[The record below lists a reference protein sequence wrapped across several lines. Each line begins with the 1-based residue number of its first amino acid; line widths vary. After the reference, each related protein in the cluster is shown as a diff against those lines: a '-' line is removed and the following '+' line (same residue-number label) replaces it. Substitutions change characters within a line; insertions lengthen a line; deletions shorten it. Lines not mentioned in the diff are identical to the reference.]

1 MLTVKKASTGCHEPA
16 GAFFEWNGGSFMS
29 KIAILLPKE
38 YMLEQARNVIR
49 EDELDIDIL
58 KVIKTSDSVY
68 EARQAVEQGAEV
80 VLARGV
86 QAAFIRQYTNIPVAE
101 LTLTGQ
107 EIGLM
112 IASAKKKVPDKK
124 CPQIALIGFKNMFSD
139 TTYADELFDIR
150 LKFYDIT
157 AIEQAAEKVD
167 LAIQEGAD
175 VLLGG
180 DTVNALAAQKGIPA
194 QFIDSTEESI
204 RSAIGVAKK
213 MILTAEAEKNFTA
226 QFETVLDNSYN
237 GILEIDENKEI
248 MIVNRA
254 GEELFHKKASQLE
267 GTALG
272 KVIPEL
278 EQRYIDDVLSGKRDS
293 FMTSVYV
300 AGVPMMLTAAPIQ
313 YENKIRGAIISL
325 YRNASVRKNDADE
338 LHSYYLKGYVAYA
351 HFSDIRITGKE
362 MEYCVELS
370 KMYALSKNPVLIC
383 GEDGTDKE
391 KLAQCIH
398 NNSSYKAGPF
408 VAVNCSGMTEQMQ
421 VDRLFGN
428 PDAED
433 DSMKKGALAI
443 GDHGTI
449 VISEIEKLSLLCQ
462 YRLYRAIRYDSLIQ
476 NDLERSQ
483 TLDNRI
489 IAITGADLYQY
500 VEQGRFR
507 QDLYYLLNS
516 LTVEIPPLRKR
527 PQDIRAIVEDCRV
540 RFTKRYARFPKIAED
555 AMEALAG
562 FGWQGNEI
570 QLESF
575 CERLFLTSPKKTIT
589 SDYVYFLLDTLYP
602 VKERI
607 SEDGTTVIYQ
617 HPEAARLTELLE
629 KHQGNRSAVAKE
641 LGISTTTLWRRMKKY
656 GVINKYDLT

>member
-1 MLTVKKASTGCHEPA
+1 
-16 GAFFEWNGGSFMS
+16 MS

-175 VLLGG
+175 VLNGG

-267 GTALG
+267 GTALE

-338 LHSYYLKGYVAYA
+338 LHSYYLKGYVAHA

-433 DSMKKGALAI
+433 ESMKKGALAI

-516 LTVEIPPLRKR
+516 LTVEIPPLRKH

>member
-1 MLTVKKASTGCHEPA
+1 
-16 GAFFEWNGGSFMS
+16 MS

-267 GTALG
+267 GTALE

-338 LHSYYLKGYVAYA
+338 LHSYYLKGYVAHA

-433 DSMKKGALAI
+433 ESMKKGALAI
-443 GDHGTI
+443 SDHGTI

-476 NDLERSQ
+476 NELERSQ

>member
-1 MLTVKKASTGCHEPA
+1 
-16 GAFFEWNGGSFMS
+16 
-29 KIAILLPKE
+29 
-38 YMLEQARNVIR
+38 MLEQARNVIR

-68 EARQAVEQGAEV
+68 EARQAIEQGAEV

-267 GTALG
+267 GTALE

-278 EQRYIDDVLSGKRDS
+278 EQRYIDGVLSGKRDS

-338 LHSYYLKGYVAYA
+338 LHSYYLKGYVAHA

-433 DSMKKGALAI
+433 ESMKKGALAI

>member
-1 MLTVKKASTGCHEPA
+1 
-16 GAFFEWNGGSFMS
+16 MS

-38 YMLEQARNVIR
+38 YMLGQARNVIR

-68 EARQAVEQGAEV
+68 EARQAIEQGAEV

-267 GTALG
+267 GTALE

-338 LHSYYLKGYVAYA
+338 LHSYYLKGYVAHA

-433 DSMKKGALAI
+433 ESMKKGALAI

-629 KHQGNRSAVAKE
+629 KHQGNRSAVARE

>member
-1 MLTVKKASTGCHEPA
+1 
-16 GAFFEWNGGSFMS
+16 MS

-139 TTYADELFDIR
+139 TTYADELYDIR

-267 GTALG
+267 GTALE

-338 LHSYYLKGYVAYA
+338 LHSYYLKGYVAHA

-433 DSMKKGALAI
+433 ESMKKGALAI

-500 VEQGRFR
+500 VGQGRFR

>member
-1 MLTVKKASTGCHEPA
+1 
-16 GAFFEWNGGSFMS
+16 
-29 KIAILLPKE
+29 
-38 YMLEQARNVIR
+38 MLEQARNVIR

-150 LKFYDIT
+150 LKFYDIA
-157 AIEQAAEKVD
+157 AIEQAAEKVN

-248 MIVNRA
+248 IIVNRA

-267 GTALG
+267 GTALE

-338 LHSYYLKGYVAYA
+338 LHSYYLKGYVAHA

-433 DSMKKGALAI
+433 ESMKKGALAI
-443 GDHGTI
+443 SDHGTI

>member
-1 MLTVKKASTGCHEPA
+1 
-16 GAFFEWNGGSFMS
+16 MS

-267 GTALG
+267 GTALE

-338 LHSYYLKGYVAYA
+338 LHSYYLKGYVAHA

-433 DSMKKGALAI
+433 ESMKKGALAI

-449 VISEIEKLSLLCQ
+449 VISEIEKLSFLCQ

>member
-1 MLTVKKASTGCHEPA
+1 
-16 GAFFEWNGGSFMS
+16 
-29 KIAILLPKE
+29 
-38 YMLEQARNVIR
+38 MLEQARNVIR

-150 LKFYDIT
+150 LKFYDIA

-267 GTALG
+267 GTALE

-338 LHSYYLKGYVAYA
+338 LHSYYLKGYVAHA

-433 DSMKKGALAI
+433 ESMKKGALAI
-443 GDHGTI
+443 SDHGTI

-516 LTVEIPPLRKR
+516 LTVEIPPIRKR

>member
-1 MLTVKKASTGCHEPA
+1 
-16 GAFFEWNGGSFMS
+16 MS

-267 GTALG
+267 GTALE

-433 DSMKKGALAI
+433 ESMKKGALAI

-507 QDLYYLLNS
+507 QDLYHLLNS

>member
-1 MLTVKKASTGCHEPA
+1 
-16 GAFFEWNGGSFMS
+16 MS

-38 YMLEQARNVIR
+38 YMLEKARNVIR

-267 GTALG
+267 GTALE

-338 LHSYYLKGYVAYA
+338 LHSYYLKGYVAHA

-428 PDAED
+428 LDAED
-433 DSMKKGALAI
+433 ESMKKGALAI

>member
-1 MLTVKKASTGCHEPA
+1 
-16 GAFFEWNGGSFMS
+16 MS

-254 GEELFHKKASQLE
+254 GEELFHQKASQLE
-267 GTALG
+267 GTALE

-338 LHSYYLKGYVAYA
+338 LHSYYLKGYVAHA

-433 DSMKKGALAI
+433 ESMKKGALAI

>member
-1 MLTVKKASTGCHEPA
+1 
-16 GAFFEWNGGSFMS
+16 MS

-267 GTALG
+267 GTALE

-433 DSMKKGALAI
+433 ESMKKGALAI

-507 QDLYYLLNS
+507 KDLYYLLNS

>member
-1 MLTVKKASTGCHEPA
+1 
-16 GAFFEWNGGSFMS
+16 MS

-267 GTALG
+267 GTALE

-433 DSMKKGALAI
+433 ESMKKGALAI

-527 PQDIRAIVEDCRV
+527 LQDIRAIVEDCRV

-629 KHQGNRSAVAKE
+629 KHQGNRSAVAKK

>member
-1 MLTVKKASTGCHEPA
+1 
-16 GAFFEWNGGSFMS
+16 MS

-139 TTYADELFDIR
+139 TTYADELFGIR
-150 LKFYDIT
+150 LKFYDIA
-157 AIEQAAEKVD
+157 AIEQAAEKVN

-267 GTALG
+267 GTALE

-338 LHSYYLKGYVAYA
+338 LHSYYLKGYVAHA

-433 DSMKKGALAI
+433 ESMKKGALAI
-443 GDHGTI
+443 SDHGTI

-570 QLESF
+570 QLEAF

>member
-1 MLTVKKASTGCHEPA
+1 
-16 GAFFEWNGGSFMS
+16 
-29 KIAILLPKE
+29 
-38 YMLEQARNVIR
+38 MLEQARNVIR

-267 GTALG
+267 GTALE

-433 DSMKKGALAI
+433 ESMKKGALAI

-507 QDLYYLLNS
+507 KDLYYLLNS

>member
-1 MLTVKKASTGCHEPA
+1 
-16 GAFFEWNGGSFMS
+16 MS

-112 IASAKKKVPDKK
+112 IASAKKKVPDQK

-267 GTALG
+267 GTALE

-338 LHSYYLKGYVAYA
+338 LHSYYLKGYVAHA

-433 DSMKKGALAI
+433 ESMKKGALAI

-562 FGWQGNEI
+562 FEWQGNEI

>member
-1 MLTVKKASTGCHEPA
+1 
-16 GAFFEWNGGSFMS
+16 MS

-267 GTALG
+267 GTALE

-338 LHSYYLKGYVAYA
+338 LHSYYLKGYVAHA

-433 DSMKKGALAI
+433 ESMKKGALAI

-507 QDLYYLLNS
+507 QDLYHLLNS

>member
-1 MLTVKKASTGCHEPA
+1 
-16 GAFFEWNGGSFMS
+16 MS

-267 GTALG
+267 GTALE

-278 EQRYIDDVLSGKRDS
+278 EQRYIDDVRSGKRDS

-338 LHSYYLKGYVAYA
+338 LHSYYLKGYVAHA

-433 DSMKKGALAI
+433 ESMKKGALAI

>member
-1 MLTVKKASTGCHEPA
+1 
-16 GAFFEWNGGSFMS
+16 MS

-267 GTALG
+267 GTALE

-433 DSMKKGALAI
+433 ESMKKGALAI

-629 KHQGNRSAVAKE
+629 KHQGNRSAVARE

>member
-1 MLTVKKASTGCHEPA
+1 
-16 GAFFEWNGGSFMS
+16 MS

-267 GTALG
+267 GTALE

-300 AGVPMMLTAAPIQ
+300 AGVPRMLTAAPIQ

-338 LHSYYLKGYVAYA
+338 LHSYYLKGYVAHA

-433 DSMKKGALAI
+433 ESMKKGALAI
-443 GDHGTI
+443 SDHGTI

>member
-1 MLTVKKASTGCHEPA
+1 
-16 GAFFEWNGGSFMS
+16 MS

-267 GTALG
+267 GTALE

-338 LHSYYLKGYVAYA
+338 LHSYYLKGYVAHA

-433 DSMKKGALAI
+433 ESMKKGALAI

-483 TLDNRI
+483 MLDNRI

>member
-1 MLTVKKASTGCHEPA
+1 
-16 GAFFEWNGGSFMS
+16 MS

-112 IASAKKKVPDKK
+112 IASAKRKVPDKK

-157 AIEQAAEKVD
+157 AIEQAAEKVN

-267 GTALG
+267 GTALE

-338 LHSYYLKGYVAYA
+338 LHSYYLKGYVAHA

-433 DSMKKGALAI
+433 ESMKKGALAI

-570 QLESF
+570 QLEAF

-602 VKERI
+602 VKEKI

-617 HPEAARLTELLE
+617 HPEVARLTELLE

>member
-1 MLTVKKASTGCHEPA
+1 
-16 GAFFEWNGGSFMS
+16 MS

-237 GILEIDENKEI
+237 RILEIDENKEI

-433 DSMKKGALAI
+433 ESMKKGALAI

>member
-1 MLTVKKASTGCHEPA
+1 
-16 GAFFEWNGGSFMS
+16 MS

-150 LKFYDIT
+150 LKFYDIA
-157 AIEQAAEKVD
+157 AIEQAAEKVN

-180 DTVNALAAQKGIPA
+180 DTVNALAVQKGIPA

-267 GTALG
+267 GTALE

-338 LHSYYLKGYVAYA
+338 LHSYYLKGYVAHA

-433 DSMKKGALAI
+433 ESMKKGALAI

>member
-1 MLTVKKASTGCHEPA
+1 
-16 GAFFEWNGGSFMS
+16 
-29 KIAILLPKE
+29 
-38 YMLEQARNVIR
+38 MLEQARNVIR

-267 GTALG
+267 GTALE

-351 HFSDIRITGKE
+351 HFSDIRISGKE

-433 DSMKKGALAI
+433 ESMKKGALAI

-527 PQDIRAIVEDCRV
+527 LQDIRAIVEDCRV

>member
-1 MLTVKKASTGCHEPA
+1 
-16 GAFFEWNGGSFMS
+16 MS

-38 YMLEQARNVIR
+38 YMLGQARNVIR

-139 TTYADELFDIR
+139 TTHADELFDIR

-267 GTALG
+267 GTALE

-338 LHSYYLKGYVAYA
+338 LHSYYLKGYVAHA

-433 DSMKKGALAI
+433 ESMKKGALAI

-629 KHQGNRSAVAKE
+629 KHQGNRSAVARE

>member
-1 MLTVKKASTGCHEPA
+1 
-16 GAFFEWNGGSFMS
+16 
-29 KIAILLPKE
+29 
-38 YMLEQARNVIR
+38 MLEQARNVIR

-68 EARQAVEQGAEV
+68 EARQAIEQGAEV

-267 GTALG
+267 GTALE

-278 EQRYIDDVLSGKRDS
+278 EQRYIDDVLSGKRGS

-338 LHSYYLKGYVAYA
+338 LHSYYLKGYVAHA

-433 DSMKKGALAI
+433 ESMKKGALAI

>member
-1 MLTVKKASTGCHEPA
+1 
-16 GAFFEWNGGSFMS
+16 
-29 KIAILLPKE
+29 
-38 YMLEQARNVIR
+38 MLEQARNVIR

-267 GTALG
+267 GTALE

-300 AGVPMMLTAAPIQ
+300 ASVPMMLTAAPIQ

-338 LHSYYLKGYVAYA
+338 LHSYYLKGYVAHA

-433 DSMKKGALAI
+433 ESMKKGALAI

-516 LTVEIPPLRKR
+516 LTVEIPPIRKR

-607 SEDGTTVIYQ
+607 SEDGTTVVYQ

>member
-1 MLTVKKASTGCHEPA
+1 
-16 GAFFEWNGGSFMS
+16 MS

-38 YMLEQARNVIR
+38 YMLGQARNVIR

-267 GTALG
+267 GTALE

-338 LHSYYLKGYVAYA
+338 LHSYYLKGYVAHA

-433 DSMKKGALAI
+433 ESMKKGALAI

-540 RFTKRYARFPKIAED
+540 RFTKRYARFPKSAED

-629 KHQGNRSAVAKE
+629 KHQGNRSAVARE

>member
-1 MLTVKKASTGCHEPA
+1 
-16 GAFFEWNGGSFMS
+16 MS

-124 CPQIALIGFKNMFSD
+124 CPQIALIGFKNMFND

-267 GTALG
+267 GTALE

-338 LHSYYLKGYVAYA
+338 LHSYYLKGYVAHA

-433 DSMKKGALAI
+433 ESMKKGALAI

>member
-1 MLTVKKASTGCHEPA
+1 
-16 GAFFEWNGGSFMS
+16 
-29 KIAILLPKE
+29 
-38 YMLEQARNVIR
+38 MLEQARNVIR

-267 GTALG
+267 GTALE

-433 DSMKKGALAI
+433 ESMKKGALAI

-570 QLESF
+570 QLEAF

-602 VKERI
+602 VKEKI

-617 HPEAARLTELLE
+617 HPEVARLTELLE

>member
-1 MLTVKKASTGCHEPA
+1 
-16 GAFFEWNGGSFMS
+16 MS

-267 GTALG
+267 GTALE

-300 AGVPMMLTAAPIQ
+300 AGVLMMLTAAPIQ

-338 LHSYYLKGYVAYA
+338 LHSYYLKGYVAHA

-433 DSMKKGALAI
+433 ESMKKGALAI

>member
-1 MLTVKKASTGCHEPA
+1 
-16 GAFFEWNGGSFMS
+16 
-29 KIAILLPKE
+29 
-38 YMLEQARNVIR
+38 MLEQARNVIR

-58 KVIKTSDSVY
+58 KAIKTSDSVY

-267 GTALG
+267 GTALE

-338 LHSYYLKGYVAYA
+338 LHSYYLKGYVAHA

-433 DSMKKGALAI
+433 ESMKKGALAI
-443 GDHGTI
+443 SDHGTI

>member
-1 MLTVKKASTGCHEPA
+1 
-16 GAFFEWNGGSFMS
+16 MS

-267 GTALG
+267 GTALE

-338 LHSYYLKGYVAYA
+338 LHSYYLKGYVAHA

-433 DSMKKGALAI
+433 ESMKKGALAI

-540 RFTKRYARFPKIAED
+540 KFTKRYARFPKIAED

>member
-1 MLTVKKASTGCHEPA
+1 
-16 GAFFEWNGGSFMS
+16 MS

-68 EARQAVEQGAEV
+68 EARQAIEQGAEV

-139 TTYADELFDIR
+139 TTYADELYDIR

-267 GTALG
+267 GTALE

-338 LHSYYLKGYVAYA
+338 LHSYYLKGYVAHA

-433 DSMKKGALAI
+433 ESMKKGALAI

-516 LTVEIPPLRKR
+516 LTVEIPPIRKR

>member
-1 MLTVKKASTGCHEPA
+1 
-16 GAFFEWNGGSFMS
+16 MS

-267 GTALG
+267 GTALEKG
-272 KVIPEL
+272 IPEL

-338 LHSYYLKGYVAYA
+338 LHSYYLKGYVAHA

-433 DSMKKGALAI
+433 ESMKKGALAI

-489 IAITGADLYQY
+489 IAVTGADLYQY

>member
-1 MLTVKKASTGCHEPA
+1 
-16 GAFFEWNGGSFMS
+16 MS

-150 LKFYDIT
+150 MKFYDIT

-267 GTALG
+267 GTALE

-338 LHSYYLKGYVAYA
+338 LHSYYLKGYVAHA

-433 DSMKKGALAI
+433 ESMKKGALAI

-617 HPEAARLTELLE
+617 HPEATRLTELLE

>member
-1 MLTVKKASTGCHEPA
+1 
-16 GAFFEWNGGSFMS
+16 MS

-101 LTLTGQ
+101 LALTGQ

-267 GTALG
+267 GTALE

-338 LHSYYLKGYVAYA
+338 LHSYYLKGYVAHA

-433 DSMKKGALAI
+433 ESMKKGALAI

-540 RFTKRYARFPKIAED
+540 KFTKRYARFPKIAED

>member
-1 MLTVKKASTGCHEPA
+1 
-16 GAFFEWNGGSFMS
+16 MS

-49 EDELDIDIL
+49 EDELDIYIL

-267 GTALG
+267 GTALE

-338 LHSYYLKGYVAYA
+338 LHSYYLKGYVAHA

-433 DSMKKGALAI
+433 ESMKKGALAI

>member
-1 MLTVKKASTGCHEPA
+1 
-16 GAFFEWNGGSFMS
+16 MS

-180 DTVNALAAQKGIPA
+180 DTVNALAAHKGIPA

-267 GTALG
+267 GTALE

-338 LHSYYLKGYVAYA
+338 LHSYYLKGYVAHA

-433 DSMKKGALAI
+433 ESMKKGALAI